1 MSIKERPLI
10 KTVERL
16 GPLPGFLFAHPIVA
30 GFFAMVGGVLGIA
43 FLAGFDYF
51 AADPLREYFQGGYL
65 ICTSMCSP

>member
-1 MSIKERPLI
+1 MIFLGIFLNAFRDPDELAN
-10 KTVERL
+10 RL
-16 GPLPGFLFAHPIVA
+16 QFV
-30 GFFAMVGGVLGIA
+30 VGGVLGIA